1 MKIIFLLILLL
12 LCNCSTQAADIKSGD
27 IVFQITE
34 TDRSKA
40 IQLAS
45 HSKYTHMGIVVFIKK
60 EPLVFHA
67 SSITIFEPFK
77 EWIDSG
83 IDKHFVIK
91 RLKSYPNGFNKE
103 NEVKL
108 NEVIQRFVGLPYDDY
123 YEISD
128 ERMYCS
134 ELIWKIYKNFLNIE
148 IGKLRKLSEYDI
160 EHHEVKEKLKQYIGE
175 RLSYEELM
183 ISPGDIFNSNLVFK
197 INGK

>member
-1 MKIIFLLILLL
+1 
-12 LCNCSTQAADIKSGD
+12 
-27 IVFQITE
+27 
-34 TDRSKA
+34 
-40 IQLAS
+40 
-45 HSKYTHMGIVVFIKK
+45 MGIVVFIKK

-67 SSITIFEPFK
+67 SSITIFEPYQ

-160 EHHEVKEKLKQYIGE
+160 EHYEVKGKLKQYIGE

-183 ISPGDIFNSNLVFK
+183 ISPGDMFNSNLVFT